1 LTKRQLGA
9 CVLTTYTHA
18 ESEGTDIDTNE
29 EDTTVADVE
38 ALLEEL
44 TPALNQNSSVP
55 LLEVDVGGPYS
66 GVNGENITFSGSFSF
81 LNTQNPLSEVVLT
94 WDFGDGTIIT
104 GMRIAR
110 GIITSALHANKL
122 QKKYT

>member
-1 LTKRQLGA
+1 LTKRQLGTR
-9 CVLTTYTHA
+9 VLTTYTHA
-18 ESEGTDIDTNE
+18 ENEGTDIDTNE
-29 EDTTVADVE
+29 EDATIPDVE
-38 ALLEEL
+38 AILEDL

-104 GMRIAR
+104 GM
-110 GIITSALHANKL
+110 
-122 QKKYT
+122 